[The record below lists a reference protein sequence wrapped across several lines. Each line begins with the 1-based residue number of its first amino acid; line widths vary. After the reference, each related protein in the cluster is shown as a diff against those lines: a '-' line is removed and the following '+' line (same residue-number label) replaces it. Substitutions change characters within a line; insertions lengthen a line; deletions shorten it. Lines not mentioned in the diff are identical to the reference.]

1 MKTKTNFRHFGKYER
16 KKVLSSGIHAIEHVV
31 NNQLTHDMKT
41 HTRTQSKAK
50 RIYTSRQLANRIRK
64 QQQQK
69 CATSLL

>member
-1 MKTKTNFRHFGKYER
+1 MKTKTNFRQFGKYER
-16 KKVLSSGIHAIEHVV
+16 KKVLSSGIHVV